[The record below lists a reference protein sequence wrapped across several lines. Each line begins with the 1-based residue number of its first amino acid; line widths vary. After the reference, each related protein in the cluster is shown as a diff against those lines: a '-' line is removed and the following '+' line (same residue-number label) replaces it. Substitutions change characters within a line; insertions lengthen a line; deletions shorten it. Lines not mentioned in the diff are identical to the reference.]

1 MVSLGTTFLSVL
13 VDFAVNRSVDPE
25 KPLTITTND
34 VTINR
39 LRSGST
45 VASGSISTFTKAQS
59 DMLTSK
65 ISTDL
70 LGIQLEKGY
79 SIISVE
85 STTVTPVPVTPDDKE
100 ETPAI
105 TSSPD

>member
-13 VDFAVNRSVDPE
+13 VDFAANRSVDPA

-34 VTINR
+34 VTINK

-70 LGIQLEKGY
+70 VGIQLEKGY

-85 STTVTPVPVTPDDKE
+85 STTVTPSTPDDKE
-100 ETPAI
+100 ETPTI
-105 TSSPD
+105 SSSPD